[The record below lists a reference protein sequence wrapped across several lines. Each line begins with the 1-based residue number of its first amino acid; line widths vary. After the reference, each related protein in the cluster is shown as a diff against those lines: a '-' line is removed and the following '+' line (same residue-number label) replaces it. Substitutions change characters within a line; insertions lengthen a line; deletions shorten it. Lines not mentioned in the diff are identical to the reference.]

1 MPNLPSGSPALLTTD
16 EWRRAVALMAAVDT
30 HSEATTLSP
39 VTRER
44 NVLLSARKFE
54 AFLRDGTL

>member
-1 MPNLPSGSPALLTTD
+1 MATLPSLPPAISID
-16 EWRRAVALMAAVDT
+16 EWRRAIALMAAVDT
-30 HSEATTLSP
+30 HTEGTTLSP

-54 AFLRDGTL
+54 AYLREGKL

>member
-1 MPNLPSGSPALLTTD
+1 MSNLPGPSPAISVD

-30 HSEATTLSP
+30 HTEGTTLSP

-44 NVLLSARKFE
+44 NVLLSAHKFE
-54 AFLRDGTL
+54 TYLREGKL

>member
-1 MPNLPSGSPALLTTD
+1 MATLPSLPPAISAD
-16 EWRRAVALMAAVDT
+16 EWRRAIALMAAVDT
-30 HSEATTLSP
+30 HTEGTTLSP

-54 AFLRDGTL
+54 AYLRDGQL